1 MNELVRRGADGDCTK
16 TRAAIEAAIR
26 ADRRESL
33 ELLLVAGANPNRG
46 AGEFPDYVRTFSA
59 AVEGRV
65 FFGRSL
71 DITRVLLAHGADT
84 EQRDEYRWNPR
95 TERADDTGLPYT
107 RCEID
112 LRRATPL
119 IAATVAGDIA
129 LVRELLASKADLMA
143 NDADGKTA
151 LDYARTRSDPEMIS
165 ALQRGRPTGSANAPL
180 QRTSGS
186 IRPC

>member
-129 LVRELLASKADLMA
+129 LVRERHLK
-143 NDADGKTA
+143 
-151 LDYARTRSDPEMIS
+151 RT
-165 ALQRGRPTGSANAPL
+165 
-180 QRTSGS
+180 
-186 IRPC
+186 